1 MEVGWDM
8 KRPGKSKGET
18 CQVWIAGT
26 REKRDWLQAAAQD
39 LVACRTGAAALGF
52 YRNAKSR
59 IAG

>member
-1 MEVGWDM
+1 MEAGWDM
-8 KRPGKSKGET
+8 KRPGRSLGVDLPGLGCWDPRKK
-18 CQVWIAGT
+18 
-26 REKRDWLQAAAQD
+26 DWLQATAQD